1 MDRKVCPTIVDLQ
14 LDTKSIEAINS
25 INDILKTKD
34 TGLWVTLIGQL
45 LLIFGGLGVNAKAS
59 NNVIEKSLVF
69 KSVSSDSSQ
78 TSYSI
83 FSTNWEYFF
92 KTFSSLDRFANNQ
105 IETIAGMQMLRSE
118 ISSKERVFWKSVH
131 YGCKVK

>member
-92 KTFSSLDRFANNQ
+92 
-105 IETIAGMQMLRSE
+105 
-118 ISSKERVFWKSVH
+118 
-131 YGCKVK
+131 

>member
-1 MDRKVCPTIVDLQ
+1 MDRKVCPTLVDLQ

-25 INDILKTKD
+25 INDISKTKD

-69 KSVSSDSSQ
+69 KSVSSDSSK

-105 IETIAGMQMLRSE
+105 IETIAGM
-118 ISSKERVFWKSVH
+118 
-131 YGCKVK
+131 

>member
-1 MDRKVCPTIVDLQ
+1 M
-14 LDTKSIEAINS
+14 
-25 INDILKTKD
+25 
-34 TGLWVTLIGQL
+34 WVTLLGQL
-45 LLIFGGLGVNAKAS
+45 ILIFGGLGVNAKAS
-59 NNVIEKSLVF
+59 NNVVGNTLAF
-69 KSVSSDSSQ
+69 KSVSSNTSQ

-83 FSTNWEYFF
+83 YSTNWEYFF

-118 ISSKERVFWKSVH
+118 ISSKERLFWKSVH